1 MYLKK
6 LEWILR
12 NTHGTIYDIVYA
24 TLLNDQGLNL
34 KTISKILGHG
44 NSEITDAVYID
55 HHEDKKS
62 YDLSETMN
70 MFYFENLCIQNSE
83 VYNISNIRL
92 ILG

>member
-1 MYLKK
+1 MTRAQGMKLKNV
-6 LEWILR
+6 LEE
-12 NTHGTIYDIVYA
+12 G
-24 TLLNDQGLNL
+24 
-34 KTISKILGHG
+34 
-44 NSEITDAVYID
+44 SEITDAVYID